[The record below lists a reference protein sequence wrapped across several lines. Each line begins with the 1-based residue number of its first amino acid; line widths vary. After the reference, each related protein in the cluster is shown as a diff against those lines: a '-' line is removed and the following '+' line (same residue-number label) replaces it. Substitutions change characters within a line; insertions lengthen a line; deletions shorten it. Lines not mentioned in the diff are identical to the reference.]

1 MEFLNQLKRLRE
13 SLGKENMMSYLDRY
27 VGTEIH
33 RFLELIDID
42 HCLIQRKKMRSHRIR
57 FCSPYIAARV
67 IGLCPR
73 PYFIFFVSNCFIR
86 LLLIIIRK
94 GKNGIVIKT
103 IRKLSSTEIISP
115 VCPSHQINPEAFTY
129 KDSFV
134 LIAYD
139 EHQINYARLLIIT
152 AGIYFLKKFN
162 SSITPKF
169 GEICTQINVQPDLVP
184 QLLNKRASRIKL
196 IQWITSVR
204 IVSPKPYSR
213 PCIFYLIGNEVTKR
227 FFFVKI
233 SLQ

>member
-67 IGLCPR
+67 I
-73 PYFIFFVSNCFIR
+73 
-86 LLLIIIRK
+86 

-213 PCIFYLIGNEVTKR
+213 PCIFYLIGNENDVPFAER
-227 FFFVKI
+227 LFLDHVEQI
-233 SLQ
+233 LN